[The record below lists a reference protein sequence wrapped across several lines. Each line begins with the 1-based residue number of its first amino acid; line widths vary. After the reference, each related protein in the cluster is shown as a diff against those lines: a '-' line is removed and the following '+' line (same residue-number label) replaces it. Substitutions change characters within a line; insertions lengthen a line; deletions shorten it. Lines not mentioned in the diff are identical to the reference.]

1 MTDKS
6 DWQEMKRHAFEA
18 FSASGSL
25 DVPEF
30 QKLIDTGGTDGY
42 FDEQEKIVLITMISS
57 LTRADLSDRMW
68 AMVDELINKF
78 DLAHDSEA
86 SIEHL
91 DEDND
96 PLEL

>member
-1 MTDKS
+1 MIDTS

-25 DVPEF
+25 DVPEL
-30 QKLIDTGGTDGY
+30 QKLIETGGADGF

-86 SIEHL
+86 SIEQL
-91 DEDND
+91 DVEDD

>member
-30 QKLIDTGGTDGY
+30 QKLIETGGTNGY

-86 SIEHL
+86 SIELL

-96 PLEL
+96 PLGL